1 LVATG
6 RKASYQ
12 KTVVEVINLDP
23 ANPGLVCDNLPEFP
37 VGLEGATGQLFNK
50 ETPIICGGLFNTDL
64 CDCYALQN
72 QSWTKIS
79 SLNQCRRYPA
89 SALVSLNHKEEV
101 LMITGGYDEPT
112 VFNSV
117 EFFYGTDWEHGQL
130 SDLPRGVWQHCL
142 VKINSTT
149 LILIGGSET
158 SGGTSSPVSA
168 THFYNVKENQWI
180 PGPTL
185 NAARTGA
192 GCGVLNWMNPQ
203 SNQMEKVVV
212 AAGGHKSLTTELL
225 YVDKIGDYSWV
236 MGPSLPTENGFP
248 SMVEFQNSVILIGGG
263 YPSSSNKELYQ
274 LTSPGV
280 NVIKHFLC
288 H

>member
-12 KTVVEVINLDP
+12 KAVVEVINLDP

-130 SDLPRGVWQHCL
+130 SDLPR
-142 VKINSTT
+142 
-149 LILIGGSET
+149 
-158 SGGTSSPVSA
+158 
-168 THFYNVKENQWI
+168 
-180 PGPTL
+180 
-185 NAARTGA
+185 A

-212 AAGGHKSLTTELL
+212 AASGYKSLTTELL

-248 SMVEFQNSVILIGGG
+248 SMVKFENSVILIGGG